1 MKRIAM
7 VAGTLLVLVAFAGV
21 FRPEG
26 AKAVDDTT
34 PRDTVSVTG
43 NGAVAAIPDRA
54 AITAGVES
62 RASTAQN
69 ALSENA
75 KDMQAVIDALKA
87 AGGKNITTSTVS
99 LNPTT
104 TPEGAPNGY
113 SATNTVTAEFA
124 LGAAGKAIDAAVAA
138 GANTI
143 YGPTFTNSDRDA
155 LYKKALAGRGCGREG
170 ARRDARV
177 SCGTSGRC
185 RDHDQRVVRRSGPA
199 LRGEGRCG
207 DRVDADRL
215 RSAGHDRHGLRHLR
229 AEVGAGQRQT
239 VRRSGSQRVTS
250 GSNDTG

>member
-1 MKRIAM
+1 MKRIAI
-7 VAGTLLVLVAFAGV
+7 VAGVLLAVVAFAGV
-21 FRPEG
+21 LRPEG

-34 PRDTVSVTG
+34 PPDTVTVTG
-43 NGAVAAIPDRA
+43 NGAVSAVPDRA
-54 AITAGVES
+54 SITAGVES

-99 LNPTT
+99 LSPTT
-104 TPEGAPNGY
+104 TSEGVPNGY

-155 LYKKALAGRGCGREG
+155 LYKKALQAAVADAKSHAETLAGAAGREVGPAITISESSSAPGPLYAAKDSAG
-170 ARRDARV
+170 VAATPIV
-177 SCGTSGRC
+177 
-185 RDHDQRVVRRSGPA
+185 SGPQDTTA
-199 LRGEGRCG
+199 M
-207 DRVDADRL
+207 V
-215 RSAGHDRHGLRHLR
+215 S
-229 AEVGAGQRQT
+229 
-239 VRRSGSQRVTS
+239 VTYELK
-250 GSNDTG
+250 